1 MRRKEL
7 TMSPRPIIRYWPRR
21 IPRDASQKLRG
32 KISFKGR
39 SNFLAT
45 AIEIFGMFNELAT
58 VCTGL
63 EVCRV
68 ATVTITLEPNNCSE
82 KNTQKIS
89 YTNRHTRSRVQ
100 TLMLGNRTWLTKA
113 MQRDMPSTLFKNQ
126 CPVTIQLA
134 TTPKQNTASVAC
146 ERVIGPNQLRLI
158 TTTSPK
164 RAVTAVIYGA
174 KVNPN
179 DNADDTRVKAMII
192 IDTDEN
198 K

>member
-1 MRRKEL
+1 
-7 TMSPRPIIRYWPRR
+7 
-21 IPRDASQKLRG
+21 
-32 KISFKGR
+32 
-39 SNFLAT
+39 
-45 AIEIFGMFNELAT
+45 MFNEFAT

-89 YTNRHTRSRVQ
+89 YTNRHARSRAQ
-100 TLMLGNRTWLTKA
+100 TLILGNRTWLTKA
-113 MQRDMPSTLFKNQ
+113 MQRDMPSTLFRNQ
-126 CPVTIQLA
+126 CPVTIQLV
-134 TTPKQNTASVAC
+134 TTPTQNNANAAC
-146 ERVIGPNQLRLI
+146 DRVIGPNQLRLI
-158 TTTSPK
+158 TTTSPNRAFK
-164 RAVTAVIYGA
+164 AVTYGA

-179 DNADDTRVKAMII
+179 DNTEDTKVKAMMS